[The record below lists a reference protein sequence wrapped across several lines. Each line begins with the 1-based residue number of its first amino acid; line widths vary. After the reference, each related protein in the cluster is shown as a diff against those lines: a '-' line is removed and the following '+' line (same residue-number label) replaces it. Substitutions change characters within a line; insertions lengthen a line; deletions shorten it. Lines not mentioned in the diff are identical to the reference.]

1 LKWLANTRTAVLDP
15 LEIDLLDRAYCI
27 PCFADLAPLVKSI
40 DSVGILNPP
49 LLQELPGGKMIP
61 VLGRRRLQAAVQL
74 GKSRTEVKIV
84 PDRISEAEGFAV
96 ALWDNFGHRTFD
108 TASTAVVVRRLLD
121 LFPRDLVAQ
130 HFLPLLGLPA
140 RGPRLERLR
149 AIGGLEEPVLQSL
162 ALGRIQEK
170 TAFILSAL
178 SSDEQGALM
187 EMTDALGM
195 NANKRAEVIS
205 HLVDLSIFHG
215 KPILEF
221 LRVEEA
227 RLIVHDED
235 VPRPERAAS
244 FRRLIR
250 SWKFPE
256 LVNSEQ
262 EFQEWLRGLPESEGI
277 VVRPAPGFESRECTV
292 EIRTES
298 REEAERILN
307 RLKEDW

>member
-1 LKWLANTRTAVLDP
+1 M
-15 LEIDLLDRAYCI
+15 
-27 PCFADLAPLVKSI
+27 KSI
-40 DSVGILNPP
+40 DNVGIVNPP
-49 LLQELPGGKMIP
+49 LVQELPGDRMIP

-74 GKSRTEVKIV
+74 GKSQTEVKIV
-84 PDRISEAEGFAV
+84 SDRISEAEGFAV
-96 ALWDNFGHRTFD
+96 ALWDNLGHRTFD

-121 LFPRDLVAQ
+121 LFPRDVVA
-130 HFLPLLGLPA
+130 HDFLPLLGVPA

-149 AIGGLEEPVLQSL
+149 AIGGLQEHVLQSL
-162 ALGRIQEK
+162 ALARIQEK

-187 EMTDALGM
+187 KLTDGLGM

-205 HLVDLSIFHG
+205 HLADLSVFHG

-221 LRVEEA
+221 LHLEEA
-227 RLIVHDED
+227 GSIVHDED
-235 VPRPERAAS
+235 VPRPERAER

-262 EFQEWLRGLPESEGI
+262 EFQDWLRGLPESEGI
-277 VVRPAPGFESRECTV
+277 VVRPVPGFESRECTV
-292 EIRTES
+292 EIRTKS
-298 REEAERILN
+298 REEAERIL
-307 RLKEDW
+307 KQA